1 MVEIFFIDYG
11 NTATVP
17 MDNMLLLHKQFAKLE
32 AQAIPSRYDVVNNII
47 CDKIRLLRASTLIK
61 KFSFVQTLGYCTKGT
76 ELLG

>member
-32 AQAIPSRYDVVNNII
+32 AQAIPSRYDVI
-47 CDKIRLLRASTLIK
+47 
-61 KFSFVQTLGYCTKGT
+61 
-76 ELLG
+76 